1 MHRLII
7 KKEILTSLRN
17 SKFLIA
23 GIFLVALMLVA
34 VLVGRQGQQLIQKE
48 RAKAQ
53 AEMHDKWV
61 NQGLKHP
68 HSAAHFGHFAF
79 KPKPVLSFLDVG
91 LDNYTGISVFL
102 EAHKQNEILY
112 SAAQDGNAMTRF
124 GEMTAALVLQFLFPL
139 LIIFLTFN
147 IFSKEREE
155 GTLKL
160 IHAQGVSAHQFLI
173 GKVWGT
179 YVMVLAIFIPIIC
192 LAFFVLDHSSSGIDS
207 NVNPKFISLTIGYA
221 LYFLV
226 FIFIA
231 ILVSA
236 FSKSSSFSLLT
247 SLGLWIIACI
257 ILPKA
262 TASLADKI
270 YPTPSQYEFRK
281 TINEKVKNGIDGH
294 NPRDERLTTLK
305 QNLLDEYGVSTIEEL
320 PVNWG
325 GIAMQAG
332 EEYTDKVY
340 DQEFTKVENIF
351 KKQNRLSEW
360 SSFINPYLAIRHLSM
375 AFAGTD
381 YDHHVAFANG
391 AENYRRGFVKKLNKD
406 MEVNHKPGIAF
417 GDYNVGKEMW
427 DSIEPF
433 NYQLPNASTIISSQ
447 WRSIVSL
454 LFWLIGLFFSAS
466 IFSKNISKI

>member
-1 MHRLII
+1 MQRLII
-7 KKEILTSLRN
+7 KKEILSSLRN
-17 SKFLIA
+17 SQFLIA
-23 GIFLVALMLVA
+23 GFFLIALMLVA

-53 AEMHDKWV
+53 AEMHHKWV

-79 KPKPVLSFLDVG
+79 KPKPALSFLDVG

-102 EAHKQNEILY
+102 EAHKQNEILF

-124 GEMTAALVLQFLFPL
+124 GEMTVALVLQFLFPL

-160 IHAQGVSAHQFLI
+160 IYAQGISMRQFLM
-173 GKVWGT
+173 GKIWGT
-179 YVMVLAIFIPIIC
+179 YAMVLAIFIPIIC
-192 LAFFVLDHSSSGIDS
+192 IAFFVLDHSSSGVDS
-207 NVNPKFISLTIGYA
+207 NVNSKFISLTIGYA

-226 FIFIA
+226 FILVA
-231 ILVSA
+231 VLVSA

-247 SLGLWIIACI
+247 LLGLWIIACI

-262 TASLADKI
+262 TANLADKI

-281 TINEKVKNGIDGH
+281 TIKEKVAKGIDGH
-294 NPRDERLTTLK
+294 NPRDKRLNTLK
-305 QNLLDEYGVSTIEEL
+305 QSLLDQYDVSSIQEL
-320 PVNWG
+320 PVNWS

-340 DQEFTKVENIF
+340 DQEFSTVENIF

-381 YDHHVAFANG
+381 YDHHVAFAKG
-391 AENYRRGFVKKLNKD
+391 AENYRRTFVKKMNKD
-406 MEVNHKPGIAF
+406 MEVNHKPGIAY
-417 GDYNVGKEMW
+417 GDYNVGIELW

-433 NYQLPNASTIISSQ
+433 KYQLPNVNTILSNQ
-447 WRSIVSL
+447 WRSILALSL
-454 LFWLIGLFFSAS
+454 WIIGLFFSVS
-466 IFSKNISKI
+466 IFSINISKI